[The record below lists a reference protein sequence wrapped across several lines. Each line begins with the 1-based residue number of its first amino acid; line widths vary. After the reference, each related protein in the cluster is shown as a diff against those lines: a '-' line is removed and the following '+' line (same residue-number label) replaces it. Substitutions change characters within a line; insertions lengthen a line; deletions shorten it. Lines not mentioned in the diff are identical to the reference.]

1 MHGGSL
7 AKEAIPKF
15 MGALREQPFAYAGKV
30 RGASLPAA

>member
-7 AKEAIPKF
+7 ARDTIPNF

-30 RGASLPAA
+30 LGREIGAG